1 MDLPYSAKAISRVLR
16 ERGLVRKWR
25 RKKHEVKRCL
35 REIKRNWRLWQQI
48 TADTKDLC
56 DIPEDLV

>member
-16 ERGLVRKWR
+16 ERGLR